1 MNFLSRLFK
10 LRPDVKNVFEEMGN
24 NPSSQKLIQPAFS
37 EDSISYLIDVNL
49 GLSNSSQLMDIATD
63 PVSGSQQLIY
73 LAQLVSDG
81 VAVFNNSEI
90 AIAWSDLYTLFEDAE
105 HEDSLYLLSLPKIDY
120 SIPILGE
127 DGTVSDKL
135 FRLRVDGW
143 REASGRSIRVRKW
156 LGGAFVDG
164 STYSL
169 QTKYSWQ
176 LIDFISRNHGFE
188 AQSRSQSENEILWGE
203 ARKLA
208 LLAKAELSPYLSATI
223 VLVPSLLKMRYI
235 RAQALG
241 TSVVTIE
248 PYFDGAPDDW
258 IGQFDAFKFIPEH
271 SDFPTAAGRT
281 RVIFPEAIR
290 DVLTVIKTQFD
301 GRKVAGSKAEA
312 FLRNPFAYLGEA
324 AAKVLDENQIQEAK
338 EEAGIFS
345 TRISL
350 FPDISNGAIE
360 SVTASIYQNLE
371 DGMAKAD
378 RSIISTAHEL
388 NLLIQEI
395 ESALSEERQFFTWR
409 NFVIDVDGD
418 LYQTLDSAKVW
429 FNVWKDQVKNFIDF
443 NDIYALDNYGGR
455 IDGIGIAKP
464 IYSAYIKKEGG
475 DDSSWAPPLLGVS
488 LTPGSAPVFIAVDEI
503 WVTEFE
509 AKIEQAKAAGVD
521 KVADPRLPIPLSI
534 PESIDLVNELKVL
547 LGIISSGGDPL
558 PPGPTPPGPTP
569 PEPTPPGPTP
579 PGPTPPE
586 PTPPGPT
593 PPGPTPPEPTP
604 PEPTPPGKGRKE
616 TLLVKVNI
624 TQLDY
629 SETAAEEMRAAIL
642 KVPKGFTPQLP
653 SDLKGEIKLKKHQL
667 DGLAWMQYLYS
678 KAPEYCRG
686 ALLADDMGLGKT
698 LQLLSLLSW
707 FYERNPE
714 APPSLIVA
722 PPVLMQ
728 NWKNEA
734 KNFFNNFPEILLLHA
749 EGLSA
754 RRQPKQFI
762 DQSLLDKKIVNLL
775 TPNWLGSAKVVL
787 TTYETVR
794 DYEFSLA
801 RQEFTF
807 MICDEAQKIKTPN
820 AQSTT
825 AAKKQKAKFRIA
837 CTGTPVENSLADL
850 WCLFDFIQPGLLGA
864 LDEFGR
870 TYRKPIEAKEAGD
883 EKASEVIEHLRA
895 IVSPQILRRMKSDI
909 ADELPQ
915 KILVSNDEYEFDGAL
930 RKRLSVPISNHQR
943 NLYAQGLRQIAAA
956 AQEKDARRRSNV
968 SFAVLHF
975 VRALCS
981 EPYCL
986 PKTTFAIDANGVD
999 THLNNAP
1006 KLKWLLGALETIA
1019 QKQEKVIIFT
1029 DIKEIQRSLVLF
1041 IRKRFD
1047 FSAQIING
1055 DIDDRQDLID
1065 AFQSREGFGVIILSP
1080 LAVGFGVN
1088 IISANHVIHF
1098 TRTWNP
1104 AKEGQATDRAYRIGQ
1119 TKDVY
1124 VYCPTITAEDFVTF
1138 DAKLDRLMTLKMDLA
1153 GDMLDGV
1160 GSDIPTG
1167 TLMPDSGPGGIKIDA
1182 DKLVDINRVD
1192 TLDGATFEVFCQLL
1206 FGSYPN
1212 KAYITQKQR
1221 GDGGIDIVVI
1231 GNDGKGMIG
1240 QCKHSTQDELG
1251 WDAVKEV
1258 AAGSPAYQARHPGVI
1273 FQKAAITNKKFNLTA
1288 IQQAN
1293 TLGVKLIGRAEL
1305 IELLNKVQLKQL
1317 TLDEEIFKF
1326 YMSTSKSSV
1335 VS

>member
-1 MNFLSRLFK
+1 MNFLSRIFK
-10 LRPDVKNVFEEMGN
+10 SRPDLQNVFEGMGN
-24 NPSSQKLIQPAFS
+24 DPSSQKLIQPGFS
-37 EDSISYLIDVNL
+37 QDSISYSL
-49 GLSNSSQLMDIATD
+49 GANYSLCEPSQLMDLATD
-63 PVSGSQQLIY
+63 PVTGSQQLIY
-73 LAQLVSDG
+73 LVQLVSDKI
-81 VAVFNNSEI
+81 ASLREADLEI
-90 AIAWSDLYTLFEDAE
+90 PWQSIYDLLSNIE
-105 HEDSLYLLSLPKIDY
+105 HEDSLYLLSLPQIDH
-120 SIPILGE
+120 SVPVLGE
-127 DGTVSDKL
+127 VGTVADKF
-135 FRLRVDGW
+135 FRLRIDGW
-143 REASGRSIRVRKW
+143 RDASGRSIRLRKC

-164 STYSL
+164 STHSL
-169 QTKYSWQ
+169 QTSESWQ
-176 LIDFISRNHGFE
+176 LVDFISRNNGFE
-188 AQSRSQSENEILWGE
+188 EQSRTQSQNEILWGE

-208 LLAKAELSPYLSATI
+208 LLAHAELSPYLSSTI
-223 VLVPSLLKMRYI
+223 VLVPSILKMRYI

-248 PYFDGAPDDW
+248 PYFDGAPEDW
-258 IGQFDAFKFIPEH
+258 MGQFDSFKFIPEH

-281 RVIFPEAIR
+281 RVIFPESIR

-324 AAKVLDENQIQEAK
+324 ASKVLDEKQIQEAK
-338 EEAGIFS
+338 EEAGIYS

-350 FPDISNGAIE
+350 FPDIKKGIIE
-360 SVTASIYQNLE
+360 SVTATIYQNLE

-378 RSIISTAHEL
+378 RSLISGAHEL
-388 NLLIQEI
+388 ELLIREI
-395 ESALSEERQFFTWR
+395 DSALSEDRQFFTWR

-418 LYQTLDSAKVW
+418 LYQTIDNAKGW

-443 NDIYALDNYGGR
+443 NDIYALSNYGGR
-455 IDGIGIAKP
+455 IEGIGIAKP
-464 IYSAYIKKEGG
+464 IYSAYIKKGGG
-475 DDSSWAPPLLGVS
+475 DDSSWAPTPLVSVS
-488 LTPGSAPVFIAVDEI
+488 LVPGSQPVFIAVDAVWI
-503 WVTEFE
+503 KEFE
-509 AKIEQAKAAGVD
+509 AKIDQASASGID
-521 KVADPRLPIPLSI
+521 KVVDALLPIPLTI
-534 PESIDLVNELKVL
+534 VEAIALVKELKTL
-547 LGIISSGGDPL
+547 LGIIDLEGGQV
-558 PPGPTPPGPTP
+558 P
-569 PEPTPPGPTP
+569 PEQPPVQ
-579 PGPTPPE
+579 PPE
-586 PTPPGPT
+586 Q
-593 PPGPTPPEPTP
+593 PPEQPPVQP
-604 PEPTPPGKGRKE
+604 PEQPPVQPPVEPPGKGRKE

-629 SETAAEEMRAAIL
+629 TETDLEAMREAIL
-642 KVPKGFTPQLP
+642 KVPEGFAPQLP
-653 SDLKGEIKLKKHQL
+653 MDLKSEVKLKNHQL
-667 DGLAWMQYLYS
+667 VGLAWMQYLYS
-678 KAPEYCRG
+678 RAPEYCRG

-707 FYERNPE
+707 FYERNPD

-734 KNFFNNFPEILLLHA
+734 RNFFNNFPEILLLHSD
-749 EGLSA
+749 GLSA

-762 DQSLLDKKIVNLL
+762 DQSLLDKKIANLL

-801 RQEFTF
+801 KQEFTF

-883 EKASEVIEHLRA
+883 EKAAEIIGHLRA
-895 IVSPQILRRMKSDI
+895 KVSPQILRRMKHDI
-909 ADELPQ
+909 ADELPK
-915 KILVSNDEYEFDGAL
+915 KIPVSNDEYEFDGAI
-930 RKRLSVPISNHQR
+930 RKRLSIPISNHQR
-943 NLYAQGLRQIAAA
+943 TLYAQGLRQISAA
-956 AQEKDARRRSNV
+956 AQEKDAKRRSNV

-986 PKTTFAIDANGVD
+986 PKTTFAIDANGMD

-1006 KLKWLLGALETIA
+1006 KLKWLLNTLEDIA
-1019 QKQEKVIIFT
+1019 QKREKVIIFT

-1055 DIDDRQDLID
+1055 DIDDRQNLID

-1088 IISANHVIHF
+1088 IVSANHVIHF

-1104 AKEGQATDRAYRIGQ
+1104 AKESQATDRAYRIGQ

-1160 GSDIPTG
+1160 GSDISG
-1167 TLMPDSGPGGIKIDA
+1167 GSLMPDSGPGGIKVDA
-1182 DKLVDINRVD
+1182 DKLVDINGVD
-1192 TLDGATFEVFCQLL
+1192 TLDGATFEVFCQML
-1206 FGSYPN
+1206 FGVYPN
-1212 KAYITQKQR
+1212 KAYITPKQR
-1221 GDGGIDIVVI
+1221 GDGGIDIVSI
-1231 GNDGKGMIG
+1231 GNDGKGLIG

-1258 AAGSPAYQARHPGVI
+1258 TAGSPAYQARHPGVM
-1273 FQKAAITNKKFNLTA
+1273 FQKVAITNKKFNSTA

-1293 TLGVKLIGRAEL
+1293 ILGVKLLGRAEL
-1305 IELLNKVQLKQL
+1305 IELLDKAKLKQFA
-1317 TLDEEIFKF
+1317 LDEEIFKF
-1326 YMSTSKSSV
+1326 YMSSSKSSV
-1335 VS
+1335 KI

>member
-1 MNFLSRLFK
+1 MNFLAKLFK
-10 LRPDVKNVFEEMGN
+10 SRPDVQSVFAGMEN
-24 NPSSQKLIQPAFS
+24 SLSAQKLIEPRFS
-37 EDSISYLIDVNL
+37 DDNVSFLVSE
-49 GLSNSSQLMDIATD
+49 NSALCTPSQLMDLATD
-63 PVSGSQQLIY
+63 PATGSQQLIY
-73 LAQLVSDG
+73 LAQLVADK
-81 VAVFNNSEI
+81 I
-90 AIAWSDLYTLFEDAE
+90 ATINDSKIEFPWNQLYDLLTDIE
-105 HEDSLYLLSLPKIDY
+105 HRDSLYLLSLPQTDY
-120 SIPILGE
+120 SVPMLGE
-127 DGTVSDKL
+127 SGTVADKF
-135 FRLRVDGW
+135 FRLRIDGW
-143 REASGRSIRVRKW
+143 RDISGRLIGSRKCI
-156 LGGAFVDG
+156 GGAFVDG
-164 STYSL
+164 TSCTL
-169 QTKYSWQ
+169 QTKETWN
-176 LIDFISRNHGFE
+176 LIDFIRRHNGFE
-188 AQSRSQSENEILWGE
+188 DHSRSQSQNENLWGE

-208 LLAKAELSPYLSATI
+208 LSAKAELSPYLSSTI
-223 VLVPSLLKMRYI
+223 VLIPSLLKMRYV

-248 PYFDGAPDDW
+248 PYFDGAPEEW
-258 IGQFDAFKFIPEH
+258 ISKFDSFKFIPEH
-271 SDFPTAAGRT
+271 SDFSTSTGKT
-281 RVIFPEAIR
+281 RIIFPEAIR
-290 DVLTVIKTQFD
+290 DVLSVIKTQFD

-324 AAKVLDENQIQEAK
+324 ASKVLDEQQIQEAK
-338 EEAGIFS
+338 EEAGIYS
-345 TRISL
+345 TSLSL
-350 FPDISNGAIE
+350 FPDIQKGIIE
-360 SVTASIYQNLE
+360 SVTATIYQNIE
-371 DGMAKAD
+371 DGMGKAD
-378 RSIISTAHEL
+378 RSLISNTHEFQ
-388 NLLIQEI
+388 LLIDEI
-395 ESALSEERQFFTWR
+395 DSALTEERQFFTWR
-409 NFVIDVDGD
+409 NFVIDVDGY
-418 LYQTLDSAKVW
+418 LYQTLENARGW

-443 NDIYALDNYGGR
+443 NDIYALGNYGER
-455 IDGIGIAKP
+455 IEGIGFAKP

-475 DDSSWAPPLLGVS
+475 DDSSWAPTPLISIS
-488 LTPGSAPVFIAVDEI
+488 LVPGSPPVFIAVDEI
-503 WVTEFE
+503 WIKEFE
-509 AKIEQAKAAGVD
+509 AKIEQAKASGID

-534 PESIDLVNELKVL
+534 VDAISLVNELKTL
-547 LGIISSGGDPL
+547 LGIIEITPE
-558 PPGPTPPGPTP
+558 PPTGPTPPAPPGPPSPEPPTGPTP
-569 PEPTPPGPTP
+569 PAPPGPPSPEP
-579 PGPTPPE
+579 PIGPTPE
-586 PTPPGPT
+586 PNPPS
-593 PPGPTPPEPTP
+593 
-604 PEPTPPGKGRKE
+604 GKGRKE

-629 SETAAEEMRAAIL
+629 TETDLEAMREAIL
-642 KVPKGFTPQLP
+642 KVPEGFSAQLP
-653 SDLKGEIKLKKHQL
+653 NDLKNEIKLKKHQL
-667 DGLAWMQYLYS
+667 AGLAWMQYLYS
-678 KAPEYCRG
+678 KSPEYCRG

-698 LQLLSLLSW
+698 LQILSLLSW
-707 FYERNPE
+707 FYERNPD

-749 EGLSA
+749 DGLSA

-762 DQSLLDKKIVNLL
+762 DQSLLDKKIANLL

-883 EKASEVIEHLRA
+883 EKAAEIIGHLRTK
-895 IVSPQILRRMKSDI
+895 VSPQILRRMKHDI
-909 ADELPQ
+909 ADELPK
-915 KILVSNDEYEFDGAL
+915 KIVISNDEYEFDGVI
-930 RKRLSVPISNHQR
+930 RKRLSIPISNHQR
-943 NLYAQGLRQIAAA
+943 NLYAQGLRQISAAA
-956 AQEKDARRRSNV
+956 KENDAKRRSNV

-986 PKTTFAIDANGVD
+986 PKTTFAVDTNGVD
-999 THLNNAP
+999 AHLNNAP
-1006 KLKWLLGALETIA
+1006 KLNWLLNTLEEIA

-1041 IRKRFD
+1041 IRRRFD

-1065 AFQSREGFGVIILSP
+1065 SFQSREGFGVIVLSP

-1088 IISANHVIHF
+1088 IVSANHVIHF

-1119 TKDVY
+1119 VKDVY
-1124 VYCPTITAEDFVTF
+1124 VYCPTITADDFVTF

-1160 GSDIPTG
+1160 GSDISG
-1167 TLMPDSGPGGIKIDA
+1167 GSLMPDSGPGGIQIDA
-1182 DKLVDINRVD
+1182 NKLVDINRVD

-1206 FGSYPN
+1206 FGAYPN

-1221 GDGGIDIVVI
+1221 GDGGVDIVVI
-1231 GNDGKGMIG
+1231 GNDGKGLIG
-1240 QCKHSTQDELG
+1240 QCKHCTQDELG
-1251 WDAVKEV
+1251 CDAVKEV
-1258 AAGSPAYQARHPGVI
+1258 AAGSPAYQARHPGVM
-1273 FQKAAITNKKFNLTA
+1273 FQKVAITNKKFNSTA

-1293 TLGVKLIGRAEL
+1293 TLGVKLIGRVEL
-1305 IELLNKVQLKQL
+1305 IELLNNAKLKERL
-1317 TLDEEIFKF
+1317 LDEEIFKF
-1326 YMSTSKSSV
+1326 YMSSTKLSATK
-1335 VS
+1335 

>member
-10 LRPDVKNVFEEMGN
+10 SRPDVQNVFEGMGN
-24 NPSSQKLIQPAFS
+24 IHSAQVLIQPRFS
-37 EDSISYLIDVNL
+37 QDVVSYSL
-49 GLSNSSQLMDIATD
+49 GVDYALCEPSQLMDLATH
-63 PVSGSQQLIY
+63 PVTGSQQLIY
-73 LAQLVSDG
+73 LVQLVSDKI
-81 VAVFNNSEI
+81 ASIREADLEI
-90 AIAWSDLYTLFEDAE
+90 SWQSIYELLSDIE
-105 HEDSLYLLSLPKIDY
+105 HEDSLYLLALPQLDH
-120 SIPILGE
+120 SVPVLGE
-127 DGTVSDKL
+127 VGTVADEF
-135 FRLRVDGW
+135 FRLRIDGW
-143 REASGRSIRVRKW
+143 RETSGRSIRFRKY
-156 LGGAFVDG
+156 LGGAFMDG
-164 STYSL
+164 STHSL
-169 QTKYSWQ
+169 QTRESWQ
-176 LIDFISRNHGFE
+176 LIDFISRHNGFE
-188 AQSRSQSENEILWGE
+188 EQARTQSQNEMLWGE
-203 ARKLA
+203 ARKLS
-208 LLAKAELSPYLSATI
+208 LLAHTELSPYLSSTI

-248 PYFDGAPDDW
+248 PYFDGAPEDW
-258 IGQFDAFKFIPEH
+258 MGQFDSFKFIPEH
-271 SDFPTAAGRT
+271 SDFPTATGRT
-281 RVIFPEAIR
+281 RVIFPESIR

-324 AAKVLDENQIQEAK
+324 ASKVLDEKQIQEAK
-338 EEAGIFS
+338 EEAGIYS
-345 TRISL
+345 TRITL
-350 FPDISNGAIE
+350 FPDIQTVTIVG
-360 SVTASIYQNLE
+360 VTATIYQNLE

-378 RSIISTAHEL
+378 RAVISTTHEL
-388 NLLIQEI
+388 ELLIKEI
-395 ESALSEERQFFTWR
+395 DSALSEDRQFFTWR

-418 LYQTLDSAKVW
+418 LYQTLDNAKGW

-443 NDIYALDNYGGR
+443 NDIYALDNYGER
-455 IDGIGIAKP
+455 IEGIGIAKP

-475 DDSSWAPPLLGVS
+475 DDSSWAPTPLISVS
-488 LTPGSAPVFIAVDEI
+488 LVPGTPPVFIAVDEAWI
-503 WVTEFE
+503 QEFE
-509 AKIEQAKAAGVD
+509 AKIDQARASGVD
-521 KVADPRLPIPLSI
+521 KVADARLPIPLSI
-534 PESIDLVNELKVL
+534 EDALALVKELKAL
-547 LGIISSGGDPL
+547 LGIVDP
-558 PPGPTPPGPTP
+558 GAG
-569 PEPTPPGPTP
+569 PTPPGPTP
-579 PGPTPPE
+579 PGPTPP
-586 PTPPGPT
+586 GPT
-593 PPGPTPPEPTP
+593 PPGPNPPGPNP
-604 PEPTPPGKGRKE
+604 PGPNPPGPNPPGPNPPGPNPPIGKGRKE

-629 SETAAEEMRAAIL
+629 TETDLEAMREAIL
-642 KVPKGFTPQLP
+642 KVPDGFAPQLP
-653 SDLKGEIKLKKHQL
+653 KDLKSEVKLKKHQL
-667 DGLAWMQYLYS
+667 AGLAWMQYLYS
-678 KAPEYCRG
+678 RAPEYCRG

-707 FYERNPE
+707 FYERNPDT
-714 APPSLIVA
+714 PPSLIVA

-762 DQSLLDKKIVNLL
+762 DQSLLDKKIANLL
-775 TPNWLGSAKVVL
+775 IPNWLGSAKVVL

-801 RQEFTF
+801 KQEFTF

-883 EKASEVIEHLRA
+883 DKAVEIIGHLRA
-895 IVSPQILRRMKSDI
+895 KVSPQILRRMKHDI
-909 ADELPQ
+909 ADELPK
-915 KILVSNDEYEFDGAL
+915 KIPVSNDKYEFDGII
-930 RKRLSVPISNHQR
+930 RQRLSIPISNHQR
-943 NLYAQGLRQIAAA
+943 TLYAQGLRQIAAA
-956 AQEKDARRRSNV
+956 AQEKDAKRRSNV

-986 PKTTFAIDANGVD
+986 PKTTFAVDVNGID
-999 THLNNAP
+999 THLINAP
-1006 KLKWLLGALETIA
+1006 KLKWLLNTLEEIA

-1065 AFQSREGFGVIILSP
+1065 AFQAREGFGVIILSP

-1088 IISANHVIHF
+1088 IVSANHVIHF

-1160 GSDIPTG
+1160 GSDISG
-1167 TLMPDSGPGGIKIDA
+1167 GNLMPDSGPGGIKVDA

-1192 TLDGATFEVFCQLL
+1192 TLDGATFEIFCQLL
-1206 FGSYPN
+1206 FGAYPN
-1212 KAYITQKQR
+1212 KAYITPKQR

-1231 GNDGKGMIG
+1231 GNDGKGLIG
-1240 QCKHSTQDELG
+1240 QCKHSTQAELG

-1258 AAGSPAYQARHPGVI
+1258 TAGSPAYQARHPGVM
-1273 FQKAAITNKKFNLTA
+1273 FQKVAITNQKFNSTA

-1305 IELLNKVQLKQL
+1305 IELLNKAQLKQPV
-1317 TLDEEIFKF
+1317 LDEEIFKF
-1326 YMSTSKSSV
+1326 YMNSSKSQV
-1335 VS
+1335 N

>member
-10 LRPDVKNVFEEMGN
+10 SRPEVKNIFDEM
-24 NPSSQKLIQPAFS
+24 SADSAYQKLIQPHFS
-37 EDSISYLIDVNL
+37 QENISYAIESTQELNA
-49 GLSNSSQLMDIATD
+49 SKQLMDIATS
-63 PVSGSQQLIY
+63 PNSGSQQLIY

-81 VAVFNNSEI
+81 IASFNGSEI
-90 AIAWSDLYTLFEDAE
+90 TIAWLDLYKLIEDIE
-105 HEDSLYLLSLPKIDY
+105 HEDSIYLLLVPQIDQAT
-120 SIPILGE
+120 PILGE
-127 DGTVSDKL
+127 VGTVADGF

-143 REASGRSIRVRKW
+143 RDSSGRSIRLRKC
-156 LGGAFVDG
+156 LGGVFVDG

-169 QTKYSWQ
+169 QTKESWQ
-176 LIDFISRNHGFE
+176 LIDFIGRHGGFE
-188 AQSRSQSENEILWGE
+188 DQSRTQSENEILWGE
-203 ARKLA
+203 ARKFA

-248 PYFDGAPDDW
+248 PYFDGAPNDW
-258 IGQFDAFKFIPEH
+258 ISQFDTFKFIPEH
-271 SDFPTAAGRT
+271 SDFPTPTGRT
-281 RVIFPEAIR
+281 RVIFPEEIR

-324 AAKVLDENQIQEAK
+324 AAKVLDEKQIQEAK

-350 FPDISNGAIE
+350 FPDISKGVIE
-360 SVTASIYQNLE
+360 SVTATIYQNLE

-378 RSIISTAHEL
+378 RSIISTAHDL
-388 NLLIQEI
+388 NLLIGEI
-395 ESALSEERQFFTWR
+395 EAALSEERQFFTWR

-418 LYQTLDSAKVW
+418 LFQTLDKAKVW

-443 NDIYALDNYGGR
+443 NDIYALNNYGGR

-475 DDSSWAPPLLGVS
+475 DDSSWAPPLISVS
-488 LTPGSAPVFIAVDEI
+488 LTPGSAPIFIAIDEI
-503 WVTEFE
+503 WVREFE
-509 AKIEQAKAAGVD
+509 AKIEQAKAASVD

-534 PESIDLVNELKVL
+534 PEAIDLVKELRAL
-547 LGIISSGGDPL
+547 LSIIDSGGDPV
-558 PPGPTPPGPTP
+558 PPG
-569 PEPTPPGPTP
+569 PTPPGPTP
-579 PGPTPPE
+579 PGPTPPGPTPPGPTPPLPPD

-593 PPGPTPPEPTP
+593 PPGPTPPG
-604 PEPTPPGKGRKE
+604 PTPPGKGRKE

-629 SETAAEEMRAAIL
+629 SETALEEQREAML
-642 KVPKGFTPQLP
+642 KVPEGFSPQLP
-653 SDLKGEIKLKKHQL
+653 ADLKSEIKLKKHQL

-734 KNFFNNFPEILLLHA
+734 RNFFNNFPEILLLHA
-749 EGLSA
+749 EELSA

-762 DQSLLDKKIVNLL
+762 DQSLLDKKISNLL

-883 EKASEVIEHLRA
+883 QKAAEVIEHLRA

-956 AQEKDARRRSNV
+956 AEEKDAKRRSNV

-986 PKTTFAIDANGVD
+986 PKTTFAIDINGVD

-1006 KLKWLLGALETIA
+1006 KLKWLLSMLETIA

-1029 DIKEIQRSLVLF
+1029 DIKEIQRSLAMF

-1047 FSAQIING
+1047 YSAQIING

-1088 IISANHVIHF
+1088 IVSANHVIHF

-1167 TLMPDSGPGGIKIDA
+1167 TLMPDSGPGGIKVDS
-1182 DKLVDINRVD
+1182 DKLVDISRVD

-1206 FGSYPN
+1206 FGAYPN

-1231 GNDGKGMIG
+1231 GNDGKGLIG

-1258 AAGSPAYQARHPGVI
+1258 AAGSPAYQARHPGVM
-1273 FQKAAITNKKFNLTA
+1273 FQKVAITNQKFNSTA

-1293 TLGVKLIGRAEL
+1293 TLGVKLIDRFEL
-1305 IELLNKVQLKQL
+1305 IELLNKAKIKQL
-1317 TLDEEIFKF
+1317 ALDEEIFKF
-1326 YMSTSKSSV
+1326 YMNSSRPIEKS
-1335 VS
+1335 

>member
-10 LRPDVKNVFEEMGN
+10 SRPDVQNVFEGMGN
-24 NPSSQKLIQPAFS
+24 SLSSQKLIQPRFS
-37 EDSISYLIDVNL
+37 QDVVSYSL
-49 GLSNSSQLMDIATD
+49 GADYSLCEPSQLMDLATD
-63 PVSGSQQLIY
+63 PVTGSQQLIY
-73 LAQLVSDG
+73 LVQLVSDKI
-81 VAVFNNSEI
+81 ASLHEADLEI
-90 AIAWSDLYTLFEDAE
+90 PWQSIYQLLSDIE
-105 HEDSLYLLSLPKIDY
+105 HEDSLYLLSLPQVDR
-120 SIPILGE
+120 SVPVLGE
-127 DGTVSDKL
+127 NGTVADNFFKL
-135 FRLRVDGW
+135 RIDGW
-143 REASGRSIRVRKW
+143 REVSGRSIRFRKC
-156 LGGAFVDG
+156 LGGAFIDG
-164 STYSL
+164 SAHSL
-169 QTKYSWQ
+169 QTRESWK
-176 LIDFISRNHGFE
+176 LMDFITRPNGFE
-188 AQSRSQSENEILWGE
+188 EQTRTQSQNEMLWGE

-208 LLAKAELSPYLSATI
+208 LLAHAELSPYLSSTI
-223 VLVPSLLKMRYI
+223 VLVPGLLKMRYI

-248 PYFDGAPDDW
+248 PYFDDAPEGWMD
-258 IGQFDAFKFIPEH
+258 QFDSFKFIPEH
-271 SDFPTAAGRT
+271 SDFPTVAGKT
-281 RVIFPEAIR
+281 RVIFPESIR

-301 GRKVAGSKAEA
+301 GRRVAGSKAEA
-312 FLRNPFAYLGEA
+312 FLRNPFAYLGESA
-324 AAKVLDENQIQEAK
+324 SKVLDEKQIQEAK
-338 EEAGIFS
+338 EGAGIYS

-350 FPDISNGAIE
+350 FPDIQKGIIE
-360 SVTASIYQNLE
+360 SVTATIYQNLE

-378 RSIISTAHEL
+378 RPLISSAHEL
-388 NLLIQEI
+388 ELLIKEI
-395 ESALSEERQFFTWR
+395 DSALSEERQFFTWR
-409 NFVIDVDGD
+409 NFVIDVDAD
-418 LYQTLDSAKVW
+418 LYQTLDKARAW
-429 FNVWKDQVKNFIDF
+429 FNVWKDQVKNFINF
-443 NDIYALDNYGGR
+443 NDIYAIANYGER
-455 IDGIGIAKP
+455 IEGIGIARP
-464 IYSAYIKKEGG
+464 IYSPYIQKDGG
-475 DDSSWAPPLLGVS
+475 DDSSWAPTPLISVVLV
-488 LTPGSAPVFIAVDEI
+488 PGSPPVFILVDDVWI
-503 WVTEFE
+503 KEFE
-509 AKIEQAKAAGVD
+509 AKIDQAKASGVD
-521 KVADPRLPIPLSI
+521 KVADSLLPIPLSI
-534 PESIDLVNELKVL
+534 SEAIFLVKELKAL
-547 LGIISSGGDPL
+547 LGIRDFEGDPL
-558 PPGPTPPGPTP
+558 PLGPVPPGPVPPGPTPPGPTP
-569 PEPTPPGPTP
+569 PGPV
-579 PGPTPPE
+579 PPE
-586 PTPPGPT
+586 PIPPIPK
-593 PPGPTPPEPTP
+593 PPS
-604 PEPTPPGKGRKE
+604 KGSKE

-629 SETAAEEMRAAIL
+629 TETDLEVMRDAIL
-642 KVPKGFTPQLP
+642 KVPEGFSPQLP
-653 SDLKGEIKLKKHQL
+653 SDLKSEIKLKKHQL
-667 DGLAWMQYLYS
+667 AGLAWMQYLYS
-678 KAPEYCRG
+678 KSPEYCRG

-707 FYERNPE
+707 FYERNPD

-749 EGLSA
+749 DGLSA

-762 DQSLLDKKIVNLL
+762 DQSLLDKKIANLL
-775 TPNWLGSAKVVL
+775 TPNWLGTAKVVL

-883 EKASEVIEHLRA
+883 EKAAEIIGHLRA
-895 IVSPQILRRMKSDI
+895 KVSPQILRRMKHDI
-909 ADELPQ
+909 ADELPK
-915 KILVSNDEYEFDGAL
+915 KIPVSNDEYEFDGAI
-930 RKRLSVPISNHQR
+930 RKRLSIPISNHQR
-943 NLYAQGLRQIAAA
+943 TLYAQGLRQIAAA
-956 AQEKDARRRSNV
+956 AQEKDAKRRSNV

-986 PKTTFAIDANGVD
+986 PKTTFAVDTNGID
-999 THLNNAP
+999 THLSNAP
-1006 KLKWLLGALETIA
+1006 KLRWLLNTLEDIA

-1088 IISANHVIHF
+1088 IVSANHVIHF

-1104 AKEGQATDRAYRIGQ
+1104 AKEAQATDRAYRIGQ

-1138 DAKLDRLMTLKMDLA
+1138 DAKLDRLMTLKNDLA

-1160 GSDIPTG
+1160 GSDISG
-1167 TLMPDSGPGGIKIDA
+1167 GSLMPDSGPGGIKVDA

-1206 FGSYPN
+1206 FGAYPN

-1231 GNDGKGMIG
+1231 GNDGKGLIG
-1240 QCKHSTQDELG
+1240 QCKHSTQDGLG

-1258 AAGSPAYQARHPGVI
+1258 VAGSPAYQARHPGVM
-1273 FQKAAITNKKFNLTA
+1273 FQKVAIANQKFNATA

-1293 TLGVKLIGRAEL
+1293 TLGVKLISRAEL
-1305 IELLNKVQLKQL
+1305 IGLLAKAKLKQVV
-1317 TLDEEIFKF
+1317 LDEEIFKF
-1326 YMSTSKSSV
+1326 YMNSSKAKD
-1335 VS
+1335 

>member
-1 MNFLSRLFK
+1 MKFLSRLFNS
-10 LRPDVKNVFEEMGN
+10 RPDVKNVFAEMGDN
-24 NPSSQKLIQPAFS
+24 SFSQKLIEPSFTQDA
-37 EDSISYLIDVNL
+37 ISYSL
-49 GLSNSSQLMDIATD
+49 GKDYSLYEPSQLMDLATD
-63 PVSGSQQLIY
+63 PATGSQQLIY
-73 LAQLVSDG
+73 FMQLVS
-81 VAVFNNSEI
+81 EKI
-90 AIAWSDLYTLFEDAE
+90 ATLRATDLEVSWKSVYELLSDIE
-105 HEDSLYLLSLPKIDY
+105 HEDSLYLLSLPQIDG
-120 SIPILGE
+120 SVPVLCEI
-127 DGTVSDKL
+127 GTVADK
-135 FRLRVDGW
+135 FFRFRIEGWRDTSGGAIRLRK
-143 REASGRSIRVRKW
+143 R

-169 QTKYSWQ
+169 QTKESWQ
-176 LIDFISRNHGFE
+176 LMDFIGRHNGFE
-188 AQSRSQSENEILWGE
+188 ENARTQSQNEKLWGE
-203 ARKLA
+203 TRKFA
-208 LLAKAELSPYLSATI
+208 LLASAELSPYLSSTI

-235 RAQALG
+235 RARVLD

-248 PYFDGAPDDW
+248 PYFDEAPDNW
-258 IGQFDAFKFIPEH
+258 ISQFDSFKFIPEH
-271 SDFPTAAGRT
+271 TDFPTDEGRI
-281 RVIFPEAIR
+281 RVIFPESIR
-290 DVLTVIKTQFD
+290 EVLIVIKTQFD
-301 GRKVAGSKAEA
+301 GRKIAGSKAEA

-324 AAKVLDENQIQEAK
+324 ASKVLDETQIQEAK
-338 EEAGIFS
+338 EEAGIYS

-350 FPDISNGAIE
+350 FPDTQKGIIE
-360 SVTASIYQNLE
+360 SVTVTIYQNLE
-371 DGMAKAD
+371 DGIAKAD
-378 RSIISTAHEL
+378 RSLISSVHEL
-388 NLLIQEI
+388 DLLIKDI

-409 NFVIDVDGD
+409 NFVIDVEGD
-418 LYQTLDSAKVW
+418 LYQTLENARGW

-443 NDIYALDNYGGR
+443 NDIYALGNYGER
-455 IDGIGIAKP
+455 IEGIGIAKP
-464 IYSAYIKKEGG
+464 IYSAYIKIKGS
-475 DDSSWAPPLLGVS
+475 DDSSWTPTPLISVS
-488 LTPGSAPVFIAVDEI
+488 LLPGSPPVFIAVDEVWI
-503 WVTEFE
+503 NEFE
-509 AKIEQAKAAGVD
+509 AMIDQAIASGINKLV
-521 KVADPRLPIPLSI
+521 DPRLPIPLSI
-534 PESIDLVNELKVL
+534 SEAIMLVKELKAL
-547 LGIISSGGDPL
+547 LGLIDPENNPL
-558 PPGPTPPGPTP
+558 PPGPVVPEPIPSGPIHPGPVPPEPMPSGPMPPGPVP
-569 PEPTPPGPTP
+569 PVPTPASPKPS
-579 PGPTPPE
+579 
-586 PTPPGPT
+586 
-593 PPGPTPPEPTP
+593 
-604 PEPTPPGKGRKE
+604 GKASKE

-624 TQLDY
+624 AQLDY
-629 SETAAEEMRAAIL
+629 TETDFEAMRNAIL
-642 KVPKGFTPQLP
+642 RVPEGFTPQLP
-653 SDLKGEIKLKKHQL
+653 NDLKSEIKLKKHQMA
-667 DGLAWMQYLYS
+667 GLAWMEYLFS

-707 FYERNPE
+707 FYELNPD

-749 EGLSA
+749 EGLNA

-762 DQSLLDKKIVNLL
+762 DQSLLDKKIANLL
-775 TPNWLGSAKVVL
+775 TPNWLGNAKVVL

-820 AQSTT
+820 AQSTM
-825 AAKKQKAKFRIA
+825 AVKKQKAKFKIA

-864 LDEFGR
+864 LDDFGR

-883 EKASEVIEHLRA
+883 KKAEERIVNLRTK
-895 IVSPQILRRMKSDI
+895 VSPQILRRMKHDI
-909 ADELPQ
+909 ADELPK
-915 KILVSNDEYEFDGAL
+915 KIHVSNDEYEFDGAI
-930 RKRLSVPISNHQR
+930 RKRLSIPISNHQR
-943 NLYAQGLRQIAAA
+943 TLYAQGLRQIAAV
-956 AQEKDARRRSNV
+956 AQEKNAKRRSNV

-975 VRALCS
+975 LRALCS

-986 PKTTFAIDANGVD
+986 PKTTFAIDANGID

-1006 KLKWLLGALETIA
+1006 KLKWLLKILEEIA
-1019 QKQEKVIIFT
+1019 QKQEKAIIFT

-1041 IRKRFD
+1041 IRKYFG

-1065 AFQSREGFGVIILSP
+1065 TFQSREGFGVIILSP

-1088 IISANHVIHF
+1088 IVSANHVIHF

-1104 AKEGQATDRAYRIGQ
+1104 AKEGQASDRAYRIGQ

-1153 GDMLDGV
+1153 VDMLDGV
-1160 GSDIPTG
+1160 GSDISG
-1167 TLMPDSGPGGIKIDA
+1167 GSLMPDSGPGGTKLDN

-1192 TLDGATFEVFCQLL
+1192 TLDGATFEVFCKLL
-1206 FGSYPN
+1206 FGAYPN
-1212 KAYITQKQR
+1212 KAYITKKQK

-1231 GNDGKGMIG
+1231 GNDGKGLIG
-1240 QCKHSTQDELG
+1240 QCKHSTQYELG

-1258 AAGSPAYQARHPGVI
+1258 AAGSPAYQARHLGVM
-1273 FQKAAITNKKFNLTA
+1273 FQNVAITNQKFNSNA

-1293 TLGVKLIGRAEL
+1293 TLGVKLIDRFEL
-1305 IELLNKVQLKQL
+1305 IELMNKANIKQL

-1326 YMSTSKSSV
+1326 NMSFLKTSVKI
-1335 VS
+1335 

>member
-1 MNFLSRLFK
+1 MKFLRRLFN
-10 LRPDVKNVFEEMGN
+10 LRPDVQDIFAEMGN
-24 NPSSQKLIQPAFS
+24 SSVTQKMIEPSFSQKAV
-37 EDSISYLIDVNL
+37 SYSLALDKVFVEP
-49 GLSNSSQLMDIATD
+49 SKLMDLATD
-63 PVSGSQQLIY
+63 PITGSQQLIY

-81 VAVFNNSEI
+81 FASLTDSEI
-90 AIAWSDLYTLFEDAE
+90 VIPWANLYSLCADIE
-105 HEDSLYLLSLPKIDY
+105 HEDSIYLLSLPKFDY

-127 DGTVSDKL
+127 AGTVSDKS
-135 FRLRVDGW
+135 FRLRIDGW
-143 REASGRSIRVRKW
+143 REVSGRSIGLRKSV
-156 LGGAFVDG
+156 GGAFIDG
-164 STYSL
+164 SAYFI
-169 QTKYSWQ
+169 QTKESWQ
-176 LIDFISRNHGFE
+176 LMDFITSHHGFE
-188 AQSRSQSENEILWGE
+188 DQSRTQSQNELLWGE
-203 ARKLA
+203 ARTLA
-208 LLAKAELSPYLSATI
+208 LLANAELSPYLSATI
-223 VLVPSLLKMRYI
+223 VLVPSLLKLRYI

-258 IGQFDAFKFIPEH
+258 MGQFDAFKFIPDH
-271 SDFPTAAGRT
+271 SDFPTATGRI
-281 RVIFPEAIR
+281 RIIFPEAIK

-324 AAKVLDENQIQEAK
+324 AAKVLDEKQIQEAK

-350 FPDISNGAIE
+350 FPDISMGIIE
-360 SVTASIYQNLE
+360 SVTATIYQNVE
-371 DGMAKAD
+371 DGMSKAD
-378 RSIISTAHEL
+378 RLVISTAHDL
-388 NLLIQEI
+388 GLLVSEI
-395 ESALSEERQFFTWR
+395 ESALLEERQFFTWR
-409 NFVIDVDGD
+409 NFVIDVDGP
-418 LYQTLDSAKVW
+418 LYQTLDKAKAW

-443 NDIYALDNYGGR
+443 NDIYTLENYGER

-475 DDSSWAPPLLGVS
+475 DDSSWAPPLISVS
-488 LTPGSAPVFIAVDEI
+488 LTPDSAPIFIAIDQI

-534 PESIDLVNELKVL
+534 PEAIALAKELRVL
-547 LGIISSGGDPL
+547 LGIVDSGGDPV
-558 PPGPTPPGPTP
+558 PPGPIAPAPMPPG
-569 PEPTPPGPTP
+569 PTPPGPTP
-579 PGPTPPE
+579 PGPTPP
-586 PTPPGPT
+586 GPT
-593 PPGPTPPEPTP
+593 SPGN
-604 PEPTPPGKGRKE
+604 GRKE

-629 SETAAEEMRAAIL
+629 SETGLEEIREVIL
-642 KVPKGFTPQLP
+642 TVPEGFSPQLP
-653 SDLKGEIKLKKHQL
+653 TDLKSEIKLKKHQL

-749 EGLSA
+749 DGLSA
-754 RRQPKQFI
+754 RKQPKQFI
-762 DQSLLDKKIVNLL
+762 DQSLLDKKIANLL

-883 EKASEVIEHLRA
+883 VKAAEIIGHLRA
-895 IVSPQILRRMKSDI
+895 KVSPQILRRMKHDI
-909 ADELPQ
+909 ADELP
-915 KILVSNDEYEFDGAL
+915 KKVPVSNDEYEFDGVI
-930 RKRLSVPISNHQR
+930 RKRLSIPISNHQR
-943 NLYAQGLRQIAAA
+943 TLYAQGLRQIAAA
-956 AQEKDARRRSNV
+956 AEEKDAKRRSNV

-986 PKTTFAIDANGVD
+986 PKTTFAVDTNGVD
-999 THLNNAP
+999 THLVNAP
-1006 KLKWLLGALETIA
+1006 KLKWLLNTLEEIA
-1019 QKQEKVIIFT
+1019 KKQEKVIIFT
-1029 DIKEIQRSLVLF
+1029 DIKEIQRSLALF

-1088 IISANHVIHF
+1088 IVSANHVIHF

-1160 GSDIPTG
+1160 GSDISG
-1167 TLMPDSGPGGIKIDA
+1167 GSLMPDSGPGGIKVDA
-1182 DKLVDINRVD
+1182 DKLVDIQRVD

-1206 FGSYPN
+1206 FGAYPN
-1212 KAYITQKQR
+1212 KSYITPKQR

-1231 GNDGKGMIG
+1231 GSDGKGLIG

-1258 AAGSPAYQARHPGVI
+1258 SAGSPAYQAKHPGVM
-1273 FQKAAITNKKFNLTA
+1273 FQKVAITNKKFNSTA

-1293 TLGVKLIGRAEL
+1293 TLGVKLIGRIEL
-1305 IELLNKVQLKQL
+1305 IELLNKAKIKQL
-1317 TLDEEIFKF
+1317 ALDEEIFKF
-1326 YMSTSKSSV
+1326 YMNSSKSSEKI
-1335 VS
+1335 

>member
-10 LRPDVKNVFEEMGN
+10 SHPEVKNVFDGMSN
-24 NPSSQKLIQPAFS
+24 SPSSQNLIQPSFFYDAVSYSTGAHNALSTPS
-37 EDSISYLIDVNL
+37 E
-49 GLSNSSQLMDIATD
+49 LMDIATD
-63 PVSGSQQLIY
+63 PAKGSQQLIY

-81 VAVFNNSEI
+81 I
-90 AIAWSDLYTLFEDAE
+90 AILNGSDVVISWAHLYVLEADID
-105 HEDSLYLLSLPKIDY
+105 HEDSIYLLSLPQIDK
-120 SIPILGE
+120 SSPVLGE
-127 DGTVSDKL
+127 VGTVADKF
-135 FRLRVDGW
+135 FRLRIDGW
-143 REASGRSIRVRKW
+143 REASGRSIRLRKC

-169 QTKYSWQ
+169 QTKESWE
-176 LIDFISRNHGFE
+176 LIDFITRHQGFE
-188 AQSRSQSENEILWGE
+188 DQSRSQSDNEILWGE

-208 LLAKAELSPYLSATI
+208 LLAKAELSPYLFSTI

-248 PYFDGAPDDW
+248 PYFDGAPDNW
-258 IGQFDAFKFIPEH
+258 MGQFDAFKFIPEH
-271 SDFPTAAGRT
+271 SDFPTATGKT

-324 AAKVLDENQIQEAK
+324 ASKVLDEKQIQEAK
-338 EEAGIFS
+338 EEAGIYS
-345 TRISL
+345 TRITL
-350 FPDISNGAIE
+350 FPDIQKGTIV
-360 SVTASIYQNLE
+360 SVTATIYQNLE

-455 IDGIGIAKP
+455 IDGIGVAKP

-534 PESIDLVNELKVL
+534 PEAIDLVKELKVL
-547 LGIISSGGDPL
+547 LGIIGSGGDPL

-569 PEPTPPGPTP
+569 PGPTP
-579 PGPTPPE
+579 PSPN
-586 PTPPGPT
+586 
-593 PPGPTPPEPTP
+593 
-604 PEPTPPGKGRKE
+604 PPGKGRKE

-642 KVPKGFTPQLP
+642 KVPEGFSPQLP
-653 SDLKGEIKLKKHQL
+653 TDLKSEIKLKKHQL

-749 EGLSA
+749 DGLSA

-762 DQSLLDKKIVNLL
+762 DQSLLDKKIANLL

-883 EKASEVIEHLRA
+883 EKAAEVIENLRA

-956 AQEKDARRRSNV
+956 AQEKDARRRSNI

-986 PKTTFAIDANGVD
+986 PKTTFAIDTNGVD

-1006 KLKWLLGALETIA
+1006 KLKWLLSMLEMIA

-1088 IISANHVIHF
+1088 IVSANHVIHF

-1160 GSDIPTG
+1160 GSDIPSG
-1167 TLMPDSGPGGIKIDA
+1167 TLMPDSGPGGIKVDA

-1206 FGSYPN
+1206 FGAYPN

-1231 GNDGKGMIG
+1231 GIDGKGMIG

-1258 AAGSPAYQARHPGVI
+1258 TAGSPAYQARHPGVI
-1273 FQKAAITNKKFNLTA
+1273 FQKAAITNKKFNATA

-1335 VS
+1335 NI

>member
-1 MNFLSRLFK
+1 MNFLRRLFK
-10 LRPDVKNVFEEMGN
+10 SRPDVQDVFEHMGTN
-24 NPSSQKLIQPAFS
+24 RSQQSFIQPKFAQDVVF
-37 EDSISYLIDVNL
+37 YLLEIRGDFNAP
-49 GLSNSSQLMDIATD
+49 NKLMEVATD
-63 PVSGSQQLIY
+63 PAIGSQQLIY
-73 LAQLVSDG
+73 LAQLVSDNIASLNG
-81 VAVFNNSEI
+81 CQIEI
-90 AIAWSDLYTLFEDAE
+90 PWNRIYEVLADIE
-105 HEDSLYLLSLPKIDY
+105 HEDSLYLLSLPQIDN
-120 SIPILGE
+120 SAVVLGE
-127 DGTVSDKL
+127 NGTVSDSF
-135 FRLRVDGW
+135 FRLRIDGW
-143 REASGRSIRVRKW
+143 RKASGSGVRPRRYI
-156 LGGAFVDG
+156 GGAFVDD
-164 STYSL
+164 SSCAL
-169 QTKYSWQ
+169 QTKESWE
-176 LIDFISRNHGFE
+176 LIDFINRNNALAE
-188 AQSRSQSENEILWGE
+188 VPRSQSENEILWGD

-208 LLAKAELSPYLSATI
+208 LMAKAELSPYLSSTI
-223 VLVPSLLKMRYI
+223 VLVPSLLKLRYI
-235 RAQALG
+235 RAEALG

-248 PYFDGAPDDW
+248 PYFDNAPSGW
-258 IGQFDAFKFIPEH
+258 MSQFDAFKFIPEH
-271 SDFPTAAGRT
+271 TDFASTAGRI
-281 RVIFPEAIR
+281 RVIFPESIR
-290 DVLTVIKTQFD
+290 DVLTVIKTQFN
-301 GRKVAGSKAEA
+301 GRKVAGAKAEA
-312 FLRNPFAYLGEA
+312 FLRNPFAYLGESA
-324 AAKVLDENQIQEAK
+324 SKVLDEKQVQEAK
-338 EEAGIFS
+338 EEAGIYS

-350 FPDISNGAIE
+350 FPEISKGIIE
-360 SVTASIYQNLE
+360 NITATIYQNLE

-378 RSIISTAHEL
+378 RS
-388 NLLIQEI
+388 LIATPQDLDILVKVI
-395 ESALSEERQFFTWR
+395 ESALTEERQFFSWR
-409 NFVIDVDGD
+409 NFVVDVDGD
-418 LYQTLDSAKVW
+418 LYQTLERAIAW
-429 FNVWKDQVKNFIDF
+429 LNVWKGQVKNFIDF
-443 NDIYALDNYGGR
+443 NDIYTLDNYGER
-455 IDGIGIAKP
+455 IEGIGVAKP
-464 IYSAYIKKEGG
+464 IYSAYIKNESS
-475 DDSSWAPPLLGVS
+475 DDSSWAPTPLISVS
-488 LTPGSAPVFIAVDEI
+488 LVPGSAPIFIAVDEAWI
-503 WVTEFE
+503 NEFE
-509 AKIEQAKAAGVD
+509 FIVKQAKSSGVD
-521 KVADPRLPIPLSI
+521 KVTDSRLPIPLSI
-534 PESIDLVNELKVL
+534 SEAIALIEELKTL
-547 LGIISSGGDPL
+547 LGIVGQKGNPEPN
-558 PPGPTPPGPTP
+558 PPTTPPGQPDPESPKDPIP
-569 PEPTPPGPTP
+569 PVPPDSPNPEPPKEPTPPGPIP
-579 PGPTPPE
+579 PSAD
-586 PTPPGPT
+586 
-593 PPGPTPPEPTP
+593 
-604 PEPTPPGKGRKE
+604 GRKQ

-629 SETAAEEMRAAIL
+629 TETDLEAMRESIL
-642 KVPKGFTPQLP
+642 KVPAGFSPQLP
-653 SDLKGEIKLKKHQL
+653 RDLKSEISLKKHQL
-667 DGLAWMQYLYS
+667 AGLAWMQFLYS
-678 KAPEYCRG
+678 KAPDYCRG

-707 FYERNPE
+707 FYERNPS
-714 APPSLIVA
+714 AAPSLIVA

-762 DQSLLDKKIVNLL
+762 DQSLLDKKIANLL

-883 EKASEVIEHLRA
+883 AKAAEVIELLRKK
-895 IVSPQILRRMKSDI
+895 INPQILRRMKQEI
-909 ADELPQ
+909 ADELPE
-915 KILVSNDEYEFDGAL
+915 KKVVSNDEYEFEGIL
-930 RKRLSVPISNHQR
+930 RKRLSVQISSHQR
-943 NLYAQGLRQIAAA
+943 NLYAQGLRQIAAVA
-956 AQEKDARRRSNV
+956 LEQDAKRRANV

-986 PKTTFAIDANGVD
+986 PKTTFAIDANGID
-999 THLNNAP
+999 THLDNAP
-1006 KLKWLLGALETIA
+1006 KLKWLLTTLEGIA
-1019 QKQEKVIIFT
+1019 QKQEKAIIFT
-1029 DIKEIQRSLVLF
+1029 DIKEIQRSLALF
-1041 IRKRFD
+1041 IRKKFD
-1047 FSAQIING
+1047 YSAQIING

-1088 IISANHVIHF
+1088 IVSANHVIHF

-1160 GSDIPTG
+1160 GSDIPG
-1167 TLMPDSGPGGIKIDA
+1167 GSLIPDSGPGGITIDSS
-1182 DKLVDINRVD
+1182 KLVDINRVD
-1192 TLDGATFEVFCQLL
+1192 TLDGATFELFCMLL
-1206 FGSYPN
+1206 FGAYPN
-1212 KAYITQKQR
+1212 KAYTTPKQR

-1231 GNDGKGMIG
+1231 GNDGKGLIG
-1240 QCKHSTQDELG
+1240 QCKHSSQDELG

-1273 FQKAAITNKKFNLTA
+1273 FINAAITNRKFNQTA

-1293 TLGVKLIGRAEL
+1293 TLGVKLIARVEL
-1305 IELLNKVQLKQL
+1305 IELLEKIKLKQSD
-1317 TLDEEIFKF
+1317 LDDEIFKF
-1326 YMSTSKSSV
+1326 YMNSSKFSPIH
-1335 VS
+1335 